1 MTAAKMDFLSAQRET
16 LDVQVYRGLKD
27 AVLSGRLQG
36 GERLVQETL
45 AEAAG
50 TSRIPVRD
58 ALRRLEAEGLIV
70 SRDGGYFVKG
80 FGVEDAREIC
90 GLRLLLEPYALGLA
104 FPNLKES
111 TKADIRAMHE
121 AMIEAART
129 DDPDS
134 FLTYNHAFHFRMY
147 EASGQSRLIQM
158 IEPLWSGRPPMTAFR
173 GPMNMEL
180 RIQEHQALLEAVE
193 QRSLAKAKAVLRAH
207 IESGCKELIDYIVE
221 TRAAVQTV

>member
-1 MTAAKMDFLSAQRET
+1 MTMPKVDFLSTQRET

-36 GERLVQETL
+36 GERLVQEAL

-58 ALRRLEAEGLIV
+58 ALRKLEAEGLIV

-90 GLRLLLEPYALGLA
+90 GLRLLLEPYALALA
-104 FPNLKES
+104 FPRLKASHQEEL
-111 TKADIRAMHE
+111 RVVHQ
-121 AMIEAART
+121 AMIEAARAN
-129 DDPDS
+129 DPDS
-134 FLTYNHAFHFRMY
+134 FLLNNHAFHFQMY

-173 GPMNMEL
+173 GPMNMGL
-180 RIQEHQALLEAVE
+180 RIEEHKALLEAVE

-221 TRAAVQTV
+221 RRTANPTP